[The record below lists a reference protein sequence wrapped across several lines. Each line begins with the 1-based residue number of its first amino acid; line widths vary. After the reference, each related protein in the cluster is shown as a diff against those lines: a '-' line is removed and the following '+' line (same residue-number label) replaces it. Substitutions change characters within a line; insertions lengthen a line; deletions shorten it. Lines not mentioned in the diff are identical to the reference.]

1 MNISKFTQKSVQAV
15 QDLEKVAYQFGN
27 QEIEEEHLLYALL
40 EQEDSLILKLIEKM
54 EIDKDYFRNS
64 LNQALDARVK
74 VSGGELR
81 FGQYLNKALV
91 SAEDEAKAMGDEY
104 VSVEHLFLALL
115 RYPSPSMKKLFQ
127 EFGITKER
135 FLQALSTVR
144 GNQRVVSD
152 NPEATYD
159 TLNKYG
165 EDLVE
170 KARNQKLDPVIGR
183 DEEIRN
189 IIRILSRKT
198 KNNPVL
204 IGEPGVGKTAAIEGL
219 AQRIVAEDVPEG
231 LKDKK
236 IFALD
241 MGALVAGAKY
251 RGEFE
256 ERLKA
261 VLEEVKKDENLLKKP
276 AFIILTAMGQ
286 EEVMEEAL
294 GLGANYVLLKPFDS
308 NALVKKIRQIKNG
321 KIAANRKDFITLE
334 EKTEEKD
341 GDYRLEIIVTN
352 IIHEIGVPAHIKG
365 YQYLRD
371 SIIMSVNNMDILN
384 SITKQLYPTIAKM
397 HETTP
402 SRVERAIR
410 HAIEVAWNRGKMD
423 TINELFGYGIQA
435 GKGKP
440 TNSEFIALIADK
452 IRLEYK
458 GKIKYPAEA

>member
-1 MNISKFTQKSVQAV
+1 MSNINVIIADDNERIRQN
-15 QDLEKVAYQFGN
+15 L
-27 QEIEEEHLLYALL
+27 QEI
-40 EQEDSLILKLIEKM
+40 
-54 EIDKDYFRNS
+54 
-64 LNQALDARVK
+64 
-74 VSGGELR
+74 VSRECDMT
-81 FGQYLNKALV
+81 LV
-91 SAEDEAKAMGDEY
+91 GSASDGMD
-104 VSVEHLFLALL
+104 
-115 RYPSPSMKKLFQ
+115 
-127 EFGITKER
+127 
-135 FLQALSTVR
+135 ALSMIRTSHPD
-144 GNQRVVSD
+144 VV
-152 NPEATYD
+152 
-159 TLNKYG
+159 L
-165 EDLVE
+165 
-170 KARNQKLDPVIGR
+170 LD
-183 DEEIRN
+183 
-189 IIRILSRKT
+189 IIMPKMD
-198 KNNPVL
+198 
-204 IGEPGVGKTAAIEGL
+204 GL
-219 AQRIVAEDVPEG
+219 G
-231 LKDKK
+231 
-236 IFALD
+236 
-241 MGALVAGAKY
+241 
-251 RGEFE
+251 
-256 ERLKA
+256 

-321 KIAANRKDFITLE
+321 KIAANRKDFITLK